1 MSPTENRMDPV
12 VYGNTPLI
20 RIVSKRIDDL
30 VDAEKLFAKCF
41 GDSNNAFWLDS
52 SAIIDGYSRFSFMGD
67 DSGPLAQSL
76 CYRLKTGELMLQGQN
91 AGVTRSE
98 SILDFMSSKLAS
110 LQLASSLPFDFCGG
124 FVGYLGYEMKAEC
137 GASAHHRSELP
148 DAMFLFVDRFVAID
162 HKAEQIWVVCLIEGV
177 EQEGAANAWLETMVG
192 AIKDVRNDVQ
202 KVPVSELVSRNE
214 LLAAAEIITKRFVSE
229 KAEYLDQIER
239 CKSLILDGESYEIC
253 LTNQIEVDDD
263 IDCWQ
268 VYRQLR
274 KINPAPYS
282 SYLKLG
288 QVRVLCSS
296 PERFLKIDR
305 ERMIEAKPIKGTIA
319 RGGTPEEDAALRN
332 QLQESEKDCAE
343 NLMIVDL
350 ARNDIGV
357 VAKQNSVHVP
367 KLLDIETYATVH
379 QMVSTIRG
387 ELDDGVSAMDAVRAA
402 FPGGSMTGAPKL
414 RTMEI
419 IDQLEKRAR
428 GIYSGAI
435 GYFSLNGAVDLNIVI
450 RTLVYAEGKVS
461 LGCGGAI
468 TWLSSPESEW
478 DEIVL
483 KARAPL
489 AALAGHASRFNGGIR
504 MNNQVMATTD
514 RVTAVNRIPQL

>member
-1 MSPTENRMDPV
+1 M
-12 VYGNTPLI
+12 YGKTSVL
-20 RIVSKRIDDL
+20 RIVSKRIDAL

-41 GDSNNAFWLDS
+41 ADSDNAFWLDS
-52 SAIIDGYSRFSFMGD
+52 SAIIDGYSRFSFMGN

-76 CYRLKTGELMLQGQN
+76 RYRLQAGELILREGC
-91 AGVTRSE
+91 AEVTRRE
-98 SILDFMSSKLAS
+98 SIFDYMRSKLSS
-110 LQLASSLPFDFCGG
+110 LQLASNLPFEFCGG

-137 GASAHHRSELP
+137 GGSAYHRSELP
-148 DAMFLFVDRFVAID
+148 DAMFIFVDRFVAID
-162 HKAEQIWVVCLIEGV
+162 HKAEQAWVVCLIEDV
-177 EQEGAANAWLETMVG
+177 EQDAAATAWIETLVD
-192 AIKDVRNDVQ
+192 AINDARDVLTPDPANR
-202 KVPVSELVSRNE
+202 SE
-214 LLAAAEIITKRFVSE
+214 LLAGAETIGKRFLSE
-229 KAEYLDQIER
+229 RREYIDQIKH
-239 CKSLILDGESYEIC
+239 CKSFIQDGESYEIC
-253 LTNQIEVDDD
+253 LTNQIDVDGNV
-263 IDCWQ
+263 DCWQ
-268 VYRQLR
+268 VYRKLR

-282 SYLKLG
+282 AYLKLG
-288 QVRVLCSS
+288 QVRVMSSS
-296 PERFLKIDR
+296 PERFLRIDR
-305 ERMIEAKPIKGTIA
+305 ERTIEAKPIKGTIA
-319 RGGTPEEDAALRN
+319 RGGTPEQDAALRR
-332 QLQESEKDCAE
+332 QLQESEKDSAE

-350 ARNDIGV
+350 LRNDIGM

-367 KLLDIETYATVH
+367 KLRDIESFATVH

-387 ELDDGVSAMDAVRAA
+387 ELNDDVSAVDAVRAA

-450 RTLVYAEGKVS
+450 RTLIYTEGKVS

-468 TWLSSPESEW
+468 TWLSSPENEW

-489 AALAGHASRFNGGIR
+489 AALAG
-504 MNNQVMATTD
+504 
-514 RVTAVNRIPQL
+514 

>member
-1 MSPTENRMDPV
+1 M
-12 VYGNTPLI
+12 L
-20 RIVSKRIDDL
+20 RIMHKCIDGS
-30 VDAEKLFAKCF
+30 VDAEKLFAQCF
-41 GDSNNAFWLDS
+41 AGSDNAFWLDS

-67 DSGPLAQSL
+67 DSGPLAEILRYQL
-76 CYRLKTGELMLQGQN
+76 LTGELVLQGKDV
-91 AGVTRSE
+91 GPTRRE
-98 SILDFMSSKLAS
+98 SIFDYMRSKLS
-110 LQLASSLPFDFCGG
+110 CLQLTSNLPFDFCGG

-148 DAMFLFVDRFVAID
+148 DAMFIFVDRLVAID
-162 HKAEQIWVVCLIEGV
+162 HQAEQVWVVCLVGDMG
-177 EQEGAANAWLETMVG
+177 QDAAANAWIERMVD
-192 AIKDVRNDVQ
+192 AIFDVREVLIPEPGD
-202 KVPVSELVSRNE
+202 RRG
-214 LLAAAEIITKRFVSE
+214 LLAAAETIGKRFLSE
-229 KAEYLDQIER
+229 RSEYINQIER
-239 CKSLILDGESYEIC
+239 CKSFIQDGESYEIC
-253 LTNQIEVDDD
+253 LTNQIDVEGD

-282 SYLKLG
+282 AYLQLG
-288 QVRVLCSS
+288 QVRVMSSS
-296 PERFLKIDR
+296 PERFLRIDR
-305 ERMIEAKPIKGTIA
+305 ERTIEAKPIKGTIA
-319 RGGTPEEDAALRN
+319 RGGTPEQDAALRR
-332 QLQESEKDCAE
+332 QLQDSEKDSAE

-350 ARNDIGV
+350 LRNDIGM
-357 VAKQNSVHVP
+357 VAKENSVHVP
-367 KLLDIETYATVH
+367 KLRDIESFATVH

-387 ELDDGVSAMDAVRAA
+387 ELNDGVCAVDAVRAA

-450 RTLVYAEGKVS
+450 RTLIYAEGKVS

-468 TWLSSPESEW
+468 TWLSNPENEW

-489 AALAGHASRFNGGIR
+489 AALA
-504 MNNQVMATTD
+504 D
-514 RVTAVNRIPQL
+514 